1 MEREREREIERNGP
15 NPEGIEE
22 KVAEAKMGK
31 WREGVCWLMG
41 LRERI
46 RKKKKKKKLRGKG
59 RKVYV
64 MLKKMEPG

>member
-31 WREGVCWLMG
+31 WREGG
-41 LRERI
+41 L
-46 RKKKKKKKLRGKG
+46 LVDGVKG
-59 RKVYV
+59 
-64 MLKKMEPG
+64 ED